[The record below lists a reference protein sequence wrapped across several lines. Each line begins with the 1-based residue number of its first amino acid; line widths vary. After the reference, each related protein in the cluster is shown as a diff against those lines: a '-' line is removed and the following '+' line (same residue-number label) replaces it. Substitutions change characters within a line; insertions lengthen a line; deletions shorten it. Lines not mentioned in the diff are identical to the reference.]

1 MQKLK
6 DWFFSLQPRER
17 ALVAG
22 GGGVLLLVAIY
33 LLALMPF
40 YSAVNASAQRVA
52 SKRGDLAWMRSV
64 GGEVLALSASAPSA
78 AGPTGESLVVLI
90 DRSARECGLGSALTG
105 QTPSGE
111 NGIRVRLEAAE
122 FDKLVVCLGSL
133 QQAHSVSIESATID
147 RTAKPGF
154 VNASLVLTRPGG

>member
-1 MQKLK
+1 MQRLK
-6 DWFFSLQPRER
+6 HWFFSLQPRER
-17 ALVAG
+17 LLVVG
-22 GGGVLLLVAIY
+22 GGAVLVLVAIY
-33 LLALMPF
+33 MFALAPF
-40 YSAVNASAQRVA
+40 YAAVNASAQRVA
-52 SKRGDLAWMRSV
+52 KKEGDLAWMRSV
-64 GGEVLALSASAPSA
+64 GGEVLALRANAPPVATAS
-78 AGPTGESLVVLI
+78 GESLVVLI

-111 NGIRVRLEAAE
+111 NGIRVRLEGAE

-133 QQAHSVSIESATID
+133 QQAQSVVIESANID